1 MSSAFKRVA
10 VVIPA
15 YNEAGSLGA
24 VIRGLPDVVGTII
37 VVDDGSTDPT
47 PQLLHNHADPRLV
60 VLRHPRNRGVGAAI
74 ASGYQEALRR
84 GAEIVAVMGGDGQ
97 MDPRDLPA
105 LLLPVA
111 EGRADYAKGNR
122 FLGGEAF
129 KTMPFVRYVGNIALS
144 LLSKPV
150 TGYWHLFDSQCGYT
164 AISAAALSTLPL
176 DHLYPRYGVPN
187 DILTALHE
195 RGFRV
200 LDVPVRPLYP
210 TRHSHMRLTRVV
222 LSLSWLL
229 FRLFLRRLRDTPPKS
244 PHTIL
249 PEVTNACRG

>member
-84 GAEIVAVMGGDGQ
+84 GAEIVAV
-97 MDPRDLPA
+97 P
-105 LLLPVA
+105 
-111 EGRADYAKGNR
+111 
-122 FLGGEAF
+122 
-129 KTMPFVRYVGNIALS
+129 KTP
-144 LLSKPV
+144 KPQNPK
-150 TGYWHLFDSQCGYT
+150 TPNY
-164 AISAAALSTLPL
+164 ISFNELIVMFTK
-176 DHLYPRYGVPN
+176 
-187 DILTALHE
+187 IT
-195 RGFRV
+195 F
-200 LDVPVRPLYP
+200 
-210 TRHSHMRLTRVV
+210 
-222 LSLSWLL
+222 
-229 FRLFLRRLRDTPPKS
+229 
-244 PHTIL
+244 
-249 PEVTNACRG
+249 